1 MYSKSGSDQLNKKKS
16 RQSLWGKFFQ
26 ILITWTVYFL
36 FRPKILYANKNLK
49 KDLKGK
55 PCVFVANHTHHFDGA
70 YGGAV
75 LWRYKPWVLVTKKWF
90 EKKRTGKMISWCRC
104 ISISLDEADGKWF
117 EECEE
122 IISENGSLLIFPE
135 GALSKN
141 GKINEF
147 KPGAGLISAK
157 TGAMI
162 VPCAIYGTYEP
173 VFGMRQ
179 KILIGEP
186 IESKCPENMRRGK
199 YARELMTKAQAAV
212 EANYAELENKFGKI
226 GQYAEK

>member
-1 MYSKSGSDQLNKKKS
+1 MGAGNKPTKKPK
-16 RQSLWGKFFQ
+16 QSLWGKFFQ

-36 FRPKILYANKNLK
+36 FRPKIIYEDKSLK
-49 KDLKGK
+49 KSLKGK
-55 PCVFVANHTHHFDGA
+55 SCVFVANHTHHFDGA

-117 EECEE
+117 EESEE
-122 IISENGSLLIFPE
+122 IINGGGSLLIFPE

-141 GKINEF
+141 GQINEF

-157 TGAMI
+157 TGAQI

-179 KILIGEP
+179 KILIGKP
-186 IESKCPENMRRGK
+186 IESSCPENVRHGK
-199 YARELMTKAQAAV
+199 YARQLMENARAAV
-212 EANYAELENKFGKI
+212 IERYEMLENKYGKI

>member
-1 MYSKSGSDQLNKKKS
+1 MSKKKS
-16 RQSLWGKFFQ
+16 RQTLWGKFFQ

-36 FRPKILYANKNLK
+36 FRPKIIYADKTLKNR
-49 KDLKGK
+49 LKGK
-55 PCVFVANHTHHFDGA
+55 PCVYVANHTHHFDGA

-90 EKKRTGKMISWCRC
+90 DKPKTGKMISWCRC
-104 ISISLDEADGKWF
+104 ISITLDEADAKWF
-117 EECEE
+117 EISEE
-122 IISENGSLLIFPE
+122 IVNEGGSLLIFPE

-157 TGAMI
+157 TGAAV

-186 IESKCPENMRRGK
+186 IESKCPENMRFSK
-199 YARELMTKAQAAV
+199 YARELMAKAQAAV
-212 EANYAELENKFGKI
+212 EENYEILENKYGKI
-226 GQYAEK
+226 GQYTEK